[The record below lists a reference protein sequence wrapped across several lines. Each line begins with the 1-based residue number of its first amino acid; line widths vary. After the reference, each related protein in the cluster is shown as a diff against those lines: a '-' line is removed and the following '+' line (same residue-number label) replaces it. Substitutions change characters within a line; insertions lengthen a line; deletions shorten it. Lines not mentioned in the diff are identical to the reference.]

1 MGAGSYGAKR
11 APAGQLWLGGLTQAQ
26 CGVLHQTASSRC
38 VIIGRRCVV
47 CGCFEL
53 RERIHLLPAKT
64 RPWSERAKP
73 VLSDSEKSQM
83 PGAPLE
89 KRTDMQNSPQPFVSA
104 VICTRNRPDK
114 IGNAVEL
121 VLANTYQ
128 NFNLTIIDQS
138 TNDETEAISRRVGE
152 RDRRISYKRMS
163 KSGLSRA
170 YNLAIASTVGQIIAF
185 TDDDCLVPSDWIG
198 RIVAAF
204 EEERDG
210 ELMYGQ
216 VLPAYPENGG
226 DVLTP
231 VLRIDKP
238 ERLDRANG
246 FRVFG
251 MGANFAARRS
261 LFERAG
267 TFDEVLGG
275 GGPLKSSQD
284 FDLAYRAYR
293 HNVAILL
300 RPEVIVR
307 HDGRRERE
315 DWPALLR
322 AYGFGDGAFYSKHVR
337 CRDPYA
343 AWLAAKNFAVM
354 SAKVVAKRAFG
365 RRPAETD
372 YLSGF
377 VQGVRGGLKFGVDR
391 ATLLYTEKN

>member
-1 MGAGSYGAKR
+1 MPNALFDAR
-11 APAGQLWLGGLTQAQ
+11 
-26 CGVLHQTASSRC
+26 
-38 VIIGRRCVV
+38 
-47 CGCFEL
+47 
-53 RERIHLLPAKT
+53 
-64 RPWSERAKP
+64 
-73 VLSDSEKSQM
+73 SDME
-83 PGAPLE
+83 
-89 KRTDMQNSPQPFVSA
+89 NSPQAFVSA

-114 IGNAVEL
+114 IGNAVET
-121 VLANTYQ
+121 VLANTYPE
-128 NFNLTIIDQS
+128 FDLTIIDQS
-138 TNDETEAISRRVGE
+138 TNEETETIVRLLGE
-152 RDRRISYKRMS
+152 RDGRIRYLRM
-163 KSGLSRA
+163 KESGLSRA
-170 YNLAIASTVGQIIAF
+170 YNLAIASTTGPIIAF
-185 TDDDCLVPSDWIG
+185 TDDDCLVPSDWIEK
-198 RIVAAF
+198 IVAAF
-204 EEERDG
+204 DEQGDG

-226 DVLTP
+226 DALTP
-231 VLRIDKP
+231 YLRIEKP

-293 HNVAILL
+293 RNAAILL

-307 HDGRRERE
+307 HDGRRELE
-315 DWPALLR
+315 DWPALMR

-343 AWLAAKNFAVM
+343 VWLATKSFGVTTVRYVVK
-354 SAKVVAKRAFG
+354 SALG
-365 RRPAETD
+365 RRPSEIN

-391 ATLLYTEKN
+391 TTLLYTEKH

>member
-1 MGAGSYGAKR
+1 
-11 APAGQLWLGGLTQAQ
+11 
-26 CGVLHQTASSRC
+26 
-38 VIIGRRCVV
+38 
-47 CGCFEL
+47 
-53 RERIHLLPAKT
+53 
-64 RPWSERAKP
+64 
-73 VLSDSEKSQM
+73 
-83 PGAPLE
+83 
-89 KRTDMQNSPQPFVSA
+89 MQNSPQPFVSA

-114 IGNAVEL
+114 IGNAIES
-121 VLANTYQ
+121 VLANTYPT
-128 NFNLTIIDQS
+128 FDLAIIDQS
-138 TNDETEAISRRVGE
+138 TNGETEAISLRIGE
-152 RDRRISYKRMS
+152 RDGRIHYQRMG

-170 YNLAIASTVGQIIAF
+170 YNLAIASTTGPIIAF
-185 TDDDCLVPSDWIG
+185 TDDDCLVPSDWIEN
-198 RIVAAF
+198 IVAAF
-204 EEERDG
+204 EEQRDG

-216 VLPAYPENGG
+216 VLAAYPENGG
-226 DVLTP
+226 EALTP
-231 VLRIDKP
+231 ALRIEKP

-261 LFERAG
+261 LFERIG
-267 TFDEVLGG
+267 MFDEVLGG

-293 HNVAILL
+293 HNAAILL

-307 HDGRRERE
+307 HDGRREHE

-343 AWLAAKNFAVM
+343 AWLAAKNVCM
-354 SAKVVAKRAFG
+354 VSAKFVAKRALG
-365 RRPAETD
+365 RRPLEID

-377 VQGVRGGLKFGVDR
+377 VQGVRGGLEFGVDQ

>member
-1 MGAGSYGAKR
+1 
-11 APAGQLWLGGLTQAQ
+11 
-26 CGVLHQTASSRC
+26 
-38 VIIGRRCVV
+38 
-47 CGCFEL
+47 
-53 RERIHLLPAKT
+53 
-64 RPWSERAKP
+64 
-73 VLSDSEKSQM
+73 
-83 PGAPLE
+83 
-89 KRTDMQNSPQPFVSA
+89 
-104 VICTRNRPDK
+104 
-114 IGNAVEL
+114 
-121 VLANTYQ
+121 LANTYP
-128 NFNLTIIDQS
+128 NFDLTIIDQS
-138 TNDETEAISRRVGE
+138 TNGETEAIVRRIGE
-152 RDRRISYKRMS
+152 RDGRIRYQRMS
-163 KSGLSRA
+163 TSGLSRA
-170 YNLAIASTVGQIIAF
+170 YNLGIASTTGPIIAF
-185 TDDDCLVPSDWIG
+185 TDDDCLVPSDWIEK
-198 RIVAAF
+198 IVSAF
-204 EEERDG
+204 EEQRDG

-216 VLPAYPENGG
+216 VVPAYPEDGG
-226 DVLTP
+226 DTLTP
-231 VLRIDKP
+231 LLRIDKP

-293 HNVAILL
+293 RNAAILL

-343 AWLAAKNFAVM
+343 AWLAAKQLGVA
-354 SAKVVAKRAFG
+354 SAKILVRRVLG
-365 RRPAETD
+365 RHPAEIN

>member
-1 MGAGSYGAKR
+1 M
-11 APAGQLWLGGLTQAQ
+11 APDSPGRVPSAPFDARSDMKN
-26 CGVLHQTASSRC
+26 SS
-38 VIIGRRCVV
+38 
-47 CGCFEL
+47 
-53 RERIHLLPAKT
+53 H
-64 RPWSERAKP
+64 
-73 VLSDSEKSQM
+73 
-83 PGAPLE
+83 
-89 KRTDMQNSPQPFVSA
+89 SPVSA

-114 IGNAVEL
+114 IGNAVET
-121 VLANTYQ
+121 VLANTYPD
-128 NFNLTIIDQS
+128 FDLTIIDQS
-138 TNDETEAISRRVGE
+138 TNDETEAIVRRIGE
-152 RDRRISYKRMS
+152 RDSRVRYKRMS
-163 KSGLSRA
+163 TSGLSRA
-170 YNLAIASTVGQIIAF
+170 YNLAIASTTGPIIAF
-185 TDDDCLVPSDWIG
+185 TDDDCLVPSDWIEK
-198 RIVAAF
+198 IVTAF
-204 EEERDG
+204 EEQRDG

-216 VLPAYPENGG
+216 VVPAYPDDGG
-226 DVLTP
+226 GELTP
-231 VLRIDKP
+231 LLRIDRP

-293 HNVAILL
+293 RDAPILL

-337 CRDPYA
+337 CGDPYA
-343 AWLAAKNFAVM
+343 AWLVVKNCCATTAKIASRWIRGRHAAEV
-354 SAKVVAKRAFG
+354 
-365 RRPAETD
+365 D

-377 VQGVRGGLKFGVDR
+377 IQGVRGGLKFGVDR
-391 ATLLYTEKN
+391 ATLLYTEKQ

>member
-1 MGAGSYGAKR
+1 MASDIPGHVPN
-11 APAGQLWLGGLTQAQ
+11 APIDAR
-26 CGVLHQTASSRC
+26 S
-38 VIIGRRCVV
+38 
-47 CGCFEL
+47 
-53 RERIHLLPAKT
+53 
-64 RPWSERAKP
+64 
-73 VLSDSEKSQM
+73 
-83 PGAPLE
+83 
-89 KRTDMQNSPQPFVSA
+89 DMQNSPHSFVSA

-114 IGNAVEL
+114 IGNAVET
-121 VLANTYQ
+121 VLANTYP
-128 NFNLTIIDQS
+128 NFDLTIIDQS
-138 TNDETEAISRRVGE
+138 TNDETETIVRRIGE
-152 RDRRISYKRMS
+152 RDGRVRYQRMS

-170 YNLAIASTVGQIIAF
+170 YNLAIASTTGPIIAF
-185 TDDDCLVPSDWIG
+185 TDDDCLVPSDWIEK
-198 RIVAAF
+198 IVTAF
-204 EEERDG
+204 EEQPDG

-216 VLPAYPENGG
+216 VVPAYPENGG

-231 VLRIDKP
+231 LLRIDKP

-267 TFDEVLGG
+267 TFDEILGG

-293 HNVAILL
+293 RNAAILL

-315 DWPALLR
+315 DWPALLT

-343 AWLAAKNFAVM
+343 MWLAAKTFGLS
-354 SAKVVAKRAFG
+354 SARFVFKSALG
-365 RRPAETD
+365 HRPEEIN

>member
-1 MGAGSYGAKR
+1 MRTFAGVLNVAREDLVRPLHLPNHGLVSAGARREPPESDS
-11 APAGQLWLGGLTQAQ
+11 PAGPNALIDAR
-26 CGVLHQTASSRC
+26 S
-38 VIIGRRCVV
+38 
-47 CGCFEL
+47 
-53 RERIHLLPAKT
+53 
-64 RPWSERAKP
+64 
-73 VLSDSEKSQM
+73 
-83 PGAPLE
+83 
-89 KRTDMQNSPQPFVSA
+89 DMQNSPQPFVSV

-114 IGNAVEL
+114 IGNAVES
-121 VLANTYQ
+121 VLANTYPD
-128 NFNLTIIDQS
+128 FDLTIIDQS
-138 TNDETEAISRRVGE
+138 TNGETEAISHRVGE
-152 RDRRISYKRMS
+152 SDARIRYQRMN

-170 YNLAIASTVGQIIAF
+170 YNLAIASTIGPIIAF
-185 TDDDCLVPSDWIG
+185 TDDDCLVPSDWIQK
-198 RIVAAF
+198 IVMAF
-204 EEERDG
+204 EEQRDG

-226 DVLTP
+226 EALTP
-231 VLRIDKP
+231 LLRIDKP

-284 FDLAYRAYR
+284 FDLAYRAFR
-293 HNVAILL
+293 RNAPILL

-315 DWPALLR
+315 DWPTLLR

-343 AWLAAKNFAVM
+343 AWLAAKIFGVM
-354 SAKVVAKRAFG
+354 SAKLIARCALG
-365 RRPAETD
+365 RRAAEID

-377 VQGVRGGLKFGVDR
+377 VQGVRGGFKFGVDR
-391 ATLLYTEKN
+391 ATLLYSEKR

>member
-1 MGAGSYGAKR
+1 
-11 APAGQLWLGGLTQAQ
+11 
-26 CGVLHQTASSRC
+26 
-38 VIIGRRCVV
+38 
-47 CGCFEL
+47 
-53 RERIHLLPAKT
+53 
-64 RPWSERAKP
+64 
-73 VLSDSEKSQM
+73 
-83 PGAPLE
+83 
-89 KRTDMQNSPQPFVSA
+89 MQNRSQPFVSA

-114 IGNAVEL
+114 IGNAITS
-121 VLANTYQ
+121 VLANNYP
-128 NFNLTIIDQS
+128 NFDLTVIDQS
-138 TNDETEAISRRVGE
+138 VNGETEAVVRRAAEADSRIGYR
-152 RDRRISYKRMS
+152 RMS
-163 KSGLSRA
+163 TSGLSRA
-170 YNLAIASTVGQIIAF
+170 YNLGISSTTGQIIAF
-185 TDDDCLVPSDWIG
+185 TDDDCLVPSDWIEK
-198 RIVAAF
+198 IVTAF
-204 EEERDG
+204 DEQLDG
-210 ELMYGQ
+210 ELLYGQ
-216 VLPAYPENGG
+216 VVPAYPENGG

-231 VLRIDKP
+231 LLLIGKP

-261 LFERAG
+261 LFQRAG
-267 TFDEVLGG
+267 TFDEMLGG

-293 HNVAILL
+293 RNAAILL

-343 AWLAAKNFAVM
+343 AWLAAKNFGFMCARI
-354 SAKVVAKRAFG
+354 VARRIVG
-365 RRPAETD
+365 RRPAEID

>member
-1 MGAGSYGAKR
+1 M
-11 APAGQLWLGGLTQAQ
+11 
-26 CGVLHQTASSRC
+26 QT
-38 VIIGRRCVV
+38 
-47 CGCFEL
+47 
-53 RERIHLLPAKT
+53 
-64 RPWSERAKP
+64 
-73 VLSDSEKSQM
+73 
-83 PGAPLE
+83 
-89 KRTDMQNSPQPFVSA
+89 SPQPFVSA

-114 IGNAVEL
+114 IGNAVES
-121 VLANTYQ
+121 VLANTYP
-128 NFNLTIIDQS
+128 NFDLAIIDQS
-138 TNDETEAISRRVGE
+138 ANGETEAISRRVGE
-152 RDRRISYKRMS
+152 RDGRIRYQRMS

-170 YNLAIASTVGQIIAF
+170 YNLAIASTTGSIIAF
-185 TDDDCLVPSDWIG
+185 TDDDCLVPSDWIEK
-198 RIVAAF
+198 IVTAF
-204 EEERDG
+204 QEHRDG

-226 DVLTP
+226 EALTP
-231 VLRIDKP
+231 FLCIDKP

-261 LFERAG
+261 LFERVG

-293 HNVAILL
+293 RNAAILL

-322 AYGFGDGAFYSKHVR
+322 AYGFGNGAFYSKHVR

-343 AWLAAKNFAVM
+343 AWLAAKDFGVV
-354 SAKVVAKRAFG
+354 SAKIVARRALG
-365 RRPAETD
+365 RRPAEID

-377 VQGVRGGLKFGVDR
+377 LQGVLGGLKFDVDR
-391 ATLLYTEKN
+391 TTLLYTEKN